1 MHGSSNEAGPPLSG
15 ATLDGA
21 GLADPAPVTDYR
33 VRPATAADADAI
45 CRIYNQGIED
55 RVATLETE
63 LRTPEERRR
72 WLANRSPRHP
82 VVVAEPTEPRFVGGH
97 GGGETEPGR
106 TFVKPPT
113 EGSGPADP
121 WRQGGGETGPGRTFV
136 RPPTEGSGPSDPW
149 RQGGGETGPGR
160 TFVRPPTE
168 SSGLAAPATIVGW
181 GSLNVFNSREAYRF
195 VADFSIYVER
205 AWRGR
210 GVGRAMLEALIEL
223 ARTHGFHKLVLSAFP
238 FNAGGGA
245 LYEKLGFRTVGVYRE
260 QGLLDGKWV
269 DTIIMEKL
277 L

>member
-136 RPPTEGSGPSDPW
+136 RPPTEGSGPADPW

-168 SSGLAAPATIVGW
+168 GSGPAAPVTVVGW